1 MLGEASEEL
10 SILKTLQT
18 RRQPLIDRMDKTFSY
33 FRGDK
38 FTMPEEEGKWDNVTS
53 NRAQSEGWKMIN
65 ILASARR
72 SIFNEAKTEDKED
85 RNKLSYNELLV
96 NGLLFGAE
104 NKQGLPDEPWLQAQM
119 AFYRVVRGWGAYRLM
134 VMEDDDGNPYLDLA
148 VWDSRNVNYIPGK
161 NGLLKAYYTSFPLKE
176 QAEDEYGKSF
186 SEDKDGCVTKVDVWA
201 CGKGEKTH
209 EAVIIGN
216 EYVKNEGVK
225 IGGVPIDYLPVRI
238 QAGGAVP
245 WVVKSDTVGSVESE
259 ENIARVGEDYLVN
272 NRELLEVESRLL
284 TYNLSAAGQ
293 EAGEATILKW
303 NSLKGDMPP
312 AWKPGMRDPKGK
324 KGVFLVDTGLEQDVG
339 ELIPQ
344 ARGERVQIALAQVMD
359 KLNQGG
365 LNPIAYGGGG
375 SGQTAYEVDTR
386 NEKTKEHINPFK
398 LAMEQDFVWMA
409 LEITKQFKHGSF
421 KAEEVKGYD
430 SKFQWFSEKIDEKKI
445 DPNKVFKCKLI
456 IDELR
461 DRTTHSGM
469 ALQEYKGG
477 LLPLREILDFHQL
490 SDDPD
495 ASIEALAQ
503 EQVDKMLDTPLVKG
517 FLAKIK
523 DYAKSKDDPMAK
535 FELEHAFKKLLRMEM
550 QNQQE
555 QAPGGADQKVGQTP
569 QLAAS
574 SKRTT
579 ARTAQTSIPPEVSE
593 AAKIE
598 AAGL

>member
-10 SILKTLQT
+10 AILKKLKT
-18 RRQPLIDRMDKTFSY
+18 RRQPLIDRMDKTFGY

-38 FTMPEEEGKWDNVTS
+38 FTMPESEGKWDNVTS

-65 ILASARR
+65 ILAGARR
-72 SIFNEAKTEDKED
+72 SIFNEAKKEDKED

-104 NKQGLPDEPWLQAQM
+104 SKEGLPDEPWLQAQM

-134 VMEDDDGNPYLDLA
+134 VMEDEDKNPYLDLA

-161 NGLLKAYYTSFPLKE
+161 KGLLKAYYTSFPLKE
-176 QAEDEYGKSF
+176 QADDEYGKSF

-201 CGKGEKTH
+201 CGKGMKTH

-216 EYVKNEGVK
+216 EYVKKELVK
-225 IGGVPIDYLPVRI
+225 IGGQAIDYLPIRI

-245 WVVKSDTVGSVESE
+245 WVVKSDSVGSIESE
-259 ENIARVGEDYLVN
+259 ENISSVGEDYLVN
-272 NRELLEVESRLL
+272 NRELLDVESRLL
-284 TYNLSAAGQ
+284 TYNLSAAGE
-293 EAGEATILKW
+293 EAGEATTLEW
-303 NSLKGDMPP
+303 DSTKGDMPP
-312 AWKPGMRDPKGK
+312 EWKPGMRDPRGK
-324 KGVFLVDTGLEQDVG
+324 KGVFIVDKGAGQGLGDLV
-339 ELIPQ
+339 PQ
-344 ARGERVQIALAQVMD
+344 ARGDRVQIALVQVMD
-359 KLNQGG
+359 KLNTGG
-365 LNPIAYGGGG
+365 LNPIAFGQGGGG
-375 SGQTAYEVDTR
+375 ETAFGVDIRNHNTR
-386 NEKTKEHINPFK
+386 EHLAPFQ

-409 LEITKQFKHGSF
+409 MEITKQFKHGSF

-430 SKFQWFSEKIDEKKI
+430 SKFKWFSEKIPEEKI

-517 FLAKIK
+517 FLAKVK
-523 DYAKSKDDPMAK
+523 DYAKSKDAVAR
-535 FELEHAFKKLLRMEM
+535 FELEHAFKKLVQIEM
-550 QNQQE
+550 QNQQ
-555 QAPGGADQKVGQTP
+555 QGQPPGADQRVGQTP

-574 SKRTT
+574 SRRTT
-579 ARTAQTSIPPEVSE
+579 ARTAQSSIPPEVQ
-593 AAKIE
+593 AA
-598 AAGL
+598 AQAQSMR